1 MTDDLSKNP
10 GDKHPGGLQP
20 GEAFAPQDEP
30 APGPAAPDDAAAKP
44 APQDNVLL
52 RTGTK
57 SPDAADI
64 EDPDR
69 QL

>member
-1 MTDDLSKNP
+1 MTDELNKTPTGS
-10 GDKHPGGLQP
+10 QP
-20 GEAFAPQDEP
+20 GEAHAPQDQP
-30 APGPAAPDDAAAKP
+30 PPGKASPEDAAAKP
-44 APQDNVLL
+44 EPKDNVLL